1 MFESPEVNSNAVLS
15 VIRSVVVWSRPDVD
29 VVVIET
35 NEDRASLDVFDAAE
49 KKASS
54 ETSERGRAFVFAL
67 GGGVTLTSLP
77 SRGPLETV
85 TGEPSPKI
93 VPPTRLKPNPRP
105 GLAFLARLT
114 ADANSA
120 SKSVNELVRRS
131 ELLRL
136 GAITR
141 GSPG

>member
-1 MFESPEVNSNAVLS
+1 MRP
-15 VIRSVVVWSRPDVD
+15 VVVRSRSDVD
-29 VVVIET
+29 VLDIEK
-35 NEDRASLDVFDAAE
+35 NEERGSLEVFDAAE

-85 TGEPSPKI
+85 TGEPSPRI
-93 VPPTRLKPNPRP
+93 PPTRLMANPRP
-105 GLAFLARLT
+105 GFAFLARLT

-120 SKSVNELVRRS
+120 SKSVNELVRRN

-141 GSPG
+141 GSPGYTYD